1 METKHNMDCL
11 IKFRSEIAS
20 IALPER
26 FTFPFNYTPHPL
38 ASIAAEELQEIVLK
52 HMNWQHDFGFDENPD
67 SRTAGKMFGVLV
79 VKTLDDEIAYLA
91 AFSGKI
97 GDSQEYRPFVPPLYN
112 RLEISG
118 FFNDGEA
125 ELNRI
130 NAKIDA
136 LELHHEWL
144 RLNEELQKMKADSEL
159 LLAATRKEIKG
170 ARNKRDEQRKNAIS
184 VLTEIEFNALQ
195 LSLAKESQDY
205 ERNYKRLLKSEK
217 ARIELLDSEINHLRK
232 EIDSLKQ
239 RRKDLSASLQNRLFQ
254 QYQFLNRGGIKK
266 SLIDIF
272 DETVLKVPPAGAG
285 DCAAPKL
292 MQYAFENNL
301 QPLCMAEFWWGE
313 SPVLEVR
320 KHGGF
325 YPACRGKCEPILGH
339 MLQGM
344 ELDENPIQVQ
354 LASKKELEI
363 LFDDEYLAVVL
374 KPVDLLSVPGKSEQ
388 DSVYLRIKR
397 KYPEAQGPLIVHRL
411 DMSTSGLMIV
421 AKNDDVYKDL
431 QKQFLKRSI
440 KKRYVALL
448 NGIVENDRGVID
460 LPLRVDLDNRPS
472 QMVCYEHGKS
482 ARTEYAVLNR
492 NVGVTRVNFYPVT
505 GRTHQLRVH
514 AAHADGLNVAIVGD
528 DIYGKKADRLYLH
541 AEYIAFRHPI
551 LQIEI
556 ELESI
561 AEF

>member
-195 LSLAKESQDY
+195 LSLAKQSQDY

-325 YPACRGKCEPILGH
+325 YPACRGKCEPILGY

>member
-195 LSLAKESQDY
+195 LSLAKQSQDY

-239 RRKDLSASLQNRLFQ
+239 QRKDLSASLQNRLFQ

-325 YPACRGKCEPILGH
+325 YPACRGKCEPILGY

-482 ARTEYAVLNR
+482 ARTEYAVLSR